1 MKPASQASGSQVWNP
16 TCHHSVTQF
25 LTGTLAERRNWLQ
38 VSQAAIAELVREADL
53 LGSLRHPNVVWV
65 YGMVLPEPGMEDQD
79 DVDAGDVEVAAAAA
93 HHHRNQGGVPG
104 TVRPP
109 AIVTEFM
116 SQGSLKGA
124 LQRKADIVQGALMR
138 VLIAMDAAKVRHS
151 RKQPQQFCGSTSRL
165 TMTGGILDSQPI
177 PHAP

>member
-1 MKPASQASGSQVWNP
+1 MLSPDSWQAHWLSGAS
-16 TCHHSVTQF
+16 
-25 LTGTLAERRNWLQ
+25 WLQ

-79 DVDAGDVEVAAAAA
+79 DVNGDAGDVEVAAAAA

-124 LQRKADIVQGALMR
+124 LQRKADIVQGPLMR

-151 RKQPQQFCGSTSRL
+151 RNRL
-165 TMTGGILDSQPI
+165 SSFEGRPGD
-177 PHAP
+177 